1 MYIVAS
7 ANLLAASYGLVPQPM
22 NGPKGTVP
30 PPGAVS
36 NDDGW
41 NTFVAPESDWRT
53 LQYAE
58 ALAGDEGLD
67 EPMFVK
73 SKVEIDSGEKKKD
86 DGETKGDDGSASGG
100 GEGGGSADAAD
111 AGAKF
116 EALLQELA
124 SIDLAGVK
132 GAPADFEKD
141 LDLNF
146 HIDFIFAAANL
157 RACNYGIRSADR
169 HKCKMIA
176 GKIIPAIATSTA
188 CATALV
194 GIEILKLLQ
203 GDKELGAFKSS
214 TCNFAINTFQMSEPL
229 GVIKKEPKYDVELD
243 CEVTPRPEGFT
254 KWDKHLIEGD
264 SLTIKAIAERIE
276 EITGLTLYLL
286 LHSAS
291 LAYDTDADPIGK
303 WADGSKQYPPK
314 FKDAPT
320 FLYHKD
326 DSTAPVAPKNL
337 THKVA
342 AFRKKAET
350 AHARNLK
357 AYEGHAAKVAQVA
370 VDFCNEQYGNCV
382 GTNSTVE
389 LDAVVQDAEGNMYT
403 IPKIV
408 YKYK

>member
-1 MYIVAS
+1 VRCAKRAKEGGFAACVEMALEAFYDRYNLCIKDLQHQFPRDKTTADGRPFWAAPKRFPDALVYGNLTELGEDAEYAKLGIDWMYVVAT
-7 ANLLAASYGLVPQPM
+7 ANLLAASHGLVPQPM

-53 LQYAE
+53 LQYVE
-58 ALAGDEGLD
+58 ALAGDDGLD

-73 SKVEIDSGEKKKD
+73 SKVEIDSGEKAKD
-86 DGETKGDDGSASGG
+86 DGETKGDDGSSSGG
-100 GEGGGSADAAD
+100 AGGAGGAGGGNVDAAD
-111 AGAKF
+111 AGAEF

-124 SIDLAGVK
+124 SIDVAGLK

-194 GIEILKLLQ
+194 GIEMLKLLQ

-229 GVIKKEPKYDVELD
+229 GTSRRIHIKYYSV
-243 CEVTPRPEGFT
+243 
-254 KWDKHLIEGD
+254 
-264 SLTIKAIAERIE
+264 
-276 EITGLTLYLL
+276 
-286 LHSAS
+286 
-291 LAYDTDADPIGK
+291 
-303 WADGSKQYPPK
+303 
-314 FKDAPT
+314 
-320 FLYHKD
+320 
-326 DSTAPVAPKNL
+326 
-337 THKVA
+337 
-342 AFRKKAET
+342 
-350 AHARNLK
+350 
-357 AYEGHAAKVAQVA
+357 
-370 VDFCNEQYGNCV
+370 
-382 GTNSTVE
+382 
-389 LDAVVQDAEGNMYT
+389 
-403 IPKIV
+403 
-408 YKYK
+408 